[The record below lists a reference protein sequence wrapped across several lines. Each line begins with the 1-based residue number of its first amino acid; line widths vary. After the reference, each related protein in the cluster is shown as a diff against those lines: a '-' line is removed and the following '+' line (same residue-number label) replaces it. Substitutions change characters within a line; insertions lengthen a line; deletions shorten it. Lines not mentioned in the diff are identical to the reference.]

1 MISVPSR
8 FLSKFKLNS
17 VRSLFILVVAF
28 FLIFLLA
35 KNQKEEE
42 TYSGKVMGTTWQV
55 TLLTNKNH
63 KNQIQNIFNGIDK
76 AMSTYKDYSLLNEI
90 NSLSINTFKLINE
103 DMIKVLEESLRV
115 CELTNGAF
123 NISVGRAVNTW
134 GFGPRNK
141 EIFDKNKLLSNTHRH
156 SCNTYEIID
165 NSIYKL
171 QDVHLDLSAIAKG
184 YAIDKASAYLEE
196 NNVENYFIELGGEV
210 SFKGKK
216 EQGFWS
222 IGIINPKNI
231 YEPLFILSSKNL
243 GDNSLATSGNY
254 LNKKIIGENTYSHT
268 INPYTNLP
276 IGDRSTLSVSVL
288 NKSAMTADA
297 LATALNVMGV
307 EKGIQFANLNSIE
320 ALYIY
325 EEEDDMKVLS
335 SSKMLEYFP
344 DR

>member
-1 MISVPSR
+1 MKK
-8 FLSKFKLNS
+8 LDFKL
-17 VRSLFILVVAF
+17 L
-28 FLIFLLA
+28 LIFLMFLFA
-35 KNQKEEE
+35 CSGSNDEITESKKSVELSEQKVNKISTLINFNPDDYSRKCLTDTIGPQK
-42 TYSGKVMGTTWQV
+42 TYEAYES
-55 TLLTNKNH
+55 NKIESNLM
-63 KNQIQNIFNGIDK
+63 NQI
-76 AMSTYKDYSLLNEI
+76 
-90 NSLSINTFKLINE
+90 
-103 DMIKVLEESLRV
+103 RV

-141 EIFDKNKLLSNTHRH
+141 EIFDKSKLLSNTHRH

-231 YEPLFILSSKNL
+231 Y
-243 GDNSLATSGNY
+243 
-254 LNKKIIGENTYSHT
+254 
-268 INPYTNLP
+268 
-276 IGDRSTLSVSVL
+276 
-288 NKSAMTADA
+288 
-297 LATALNVMGV
+297 
-307 EKGIQFANLNSIE
+307 
-320 ALYIY
+320 
-325 EEEDDMKVLS
+325 
-335 SSKMLEYFP
+335 
-344 DR
+344 